1 MGDSV
6 DITLNARDVEL
17 ILDSFE
23 SHRQILA
30 DAAIRPESEHHR
42 AKIAE
47 SQRRIF
53 TLSERLQ

>member
-1 MGDSV
+1 MSDSV
-6 DITLNARDVEL
+6 DITLNAKEVEL

-23 SHRQILA
+23 SHRQVLA

-42 AKIAE
+42 TKIAE
-47 SQRRIF
+47 AQRHIF